1 MPLDCYFDCLAEK
14 CISLLDR
21 ITLKFYS
28 AHVLREVE
36 RHGET
41 VIKDKEQKRTQ
52 NDDALGQWRIKQ
64 EKGSGGF

>member
-14 CISLLDR
+14 SISLLDR
-21 ITLKFYS
+21 IVLKFYS

-41 VIKDKEQKRTQ
+41 VIKDKE
-52 NDDALGQWRIKQ
+52 
-64 EKGSGGF
+64 